1 MPYIIAN
8 TTGIINQTIFQSATH
23 AIGHSHQLC
32 GGGGGRGGG
41 TLDFFS
47 VKQHENEMWISGS
60 SSEQLSV
67 YFKKREIK
75 FGKE

>member
-32 GGGGGRGGG
+32 GGE